1 VLVGGGSVAERF
13 FALSNCK
20 RVVGLSLAHPPNAT
34 ISLLLSCLNNVVN
47 HGTSH
52 RSFNHRH
59 ASWWLCMYHV
69 SVLIVGAR
77 YGLFGAWYWMWPVSL
92 WLGGVVGGVVQSD
105 GQAGELAQ
113 LRAEL
118 NEIKRLAGLV
128 ATTVSCRLDVDDIA
142 RRVPLIQETYAIRK
156 V

>member
-1 VLVGGGSVAERF
+1 MVCLVHGIG
-13 FALSNCK
+13 C
-20 RVVGLSLAHPPNAT
+20 GLSLFG
-34 ISLLLSCLNNVVN
+34 SVV
-47 HGTSH
+47 
-52 RSFNHRH
+52 
-59 ASWWLCMYHV
+59 LV
-69 SVLIVGAR
+69 S
-77 YGLFGAWYWMWPVSL
+77 
-92 WLGGVVGGVVQSD
+92 VVQSD